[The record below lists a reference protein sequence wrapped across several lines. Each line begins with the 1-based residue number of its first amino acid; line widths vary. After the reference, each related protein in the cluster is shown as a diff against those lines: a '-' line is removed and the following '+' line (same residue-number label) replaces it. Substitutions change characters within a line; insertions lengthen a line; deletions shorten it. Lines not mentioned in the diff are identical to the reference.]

1 MNKKILILVILA
13 VLLGVFL
20 LFKSNLSSSKISP
33 NLQSGNVLIPTP
45 TPTPTPTPPVFDK
58 NSNLEEEIEKLTP
71 EDFSEDFKLLKEEA
85 SSF

>member
-1 MNKKILILVILA
+1 MNKKILILVILS

-45 TPTPTPTPPVFDK
+45 TPTPTPPVFDK

-71 EDFSEDFKLLKEEA
+71 EDFSDDFKTLKQEITR
-85 SSF
+85 F